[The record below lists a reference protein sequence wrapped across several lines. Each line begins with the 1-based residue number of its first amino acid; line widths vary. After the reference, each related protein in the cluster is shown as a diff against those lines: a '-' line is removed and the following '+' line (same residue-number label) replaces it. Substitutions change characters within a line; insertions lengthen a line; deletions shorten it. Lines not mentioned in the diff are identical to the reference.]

1 MSAGDV
7 PTPDDPVE
15 YYVETMRFDGKSERT
30 IGKVERDAAY
40 FEDYI
45 NSNDTQVDSFG
56 DVTPRD
62 VKKIKQKVENESNRS
77 ETEIKE
83 GLSRVKRLYQYYS
96 DRGTYDANPVKIAI
110 DDISWDT
117 SNNPSRRNISVTE
130 MKNEINKIQHP
141 LLLAVIVLF
150 AKIGIRS
157 GELVNLDL
165 RDIHLD
171 HPVAYRLLP
180 EPREEIA
187 DRPDTVFIP
196 SDVSRGDSYNGEY
209 RTETNKRKR
218 ATKVPVD
225 NELKQALVWW
235 LLCRDY
241 SVETSA
247 LFIRPNDKYMGC
259 RFDQHSMKQFVIE
272 WAKSVGWHQTGGD
285 TNNNVSPHYF
295 RHFFTTN
302 MRQRLSNSDI
312 DGNDPK
318 LFIKGIRGD
327 KGSDVISVYTHQWGN
342 YVRETYNKTIYSLL

>member
-1 MSAGDV
+1 MSAGDN

-15 YYVETMRFDGKSERT
+15 YYIETMEFDGKSDRT
-30 IGKVERDAAY
+30 ISELERDVTY

-45 NSNDTQVDSFG
+45 DNDDNQVDSFE
-56 DVTPRD
+56 DITPRD
-62 VKKIKQKVENESNRS
+62 VKRIKQNMENESNRA
-77 ETEIKE
+77 EAQIKR
-83 GLSRVKRLYQYYS
+83 GLSNVKKMYQYYS

-110 DDISWDT
+110 DDIKWDM
-117 SNNPSRRNISVTE
+117 SHDPSKRDISITE
-130 MKNEINKIQHP
+130 MRNEINKIQHP

-150 AKIGIRS
+150 AKTGIRA
-157 GELVNLDL
+157 GELANLDL

-171 HPVAYRLLP
+171 HPVAHRFLP
-180 EPREEIA
+180 KPREEIA
-187 DRPDTVFIP
+187 DRPDTIYIP
-196 SDVSRGDSYNGEY
+196 SDVFRGSSYNGEY

-225 NELKQALVWW
+225 DELKQALVWW

-241 SVETSA
+241 SVGTSA
-247 LFIRPNDKYMGC
+247 LFIRPSKEYLGC
-259 RFDQHSMKQFVIE
+259 RFDRHAVKRFVVR
-272 WAKSVGWHQTGGD
+272 WAKEVGWHQSGED
-285 TNNNVSPHYF
+285 NNNNVSPHYF